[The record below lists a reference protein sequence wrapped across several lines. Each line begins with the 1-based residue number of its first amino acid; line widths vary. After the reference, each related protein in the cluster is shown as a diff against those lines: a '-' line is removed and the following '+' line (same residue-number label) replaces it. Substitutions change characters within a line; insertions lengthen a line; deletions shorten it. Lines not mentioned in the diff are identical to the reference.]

1 MRKQRSQTGLF
12 NNSTV
17 NALSQVVTV
26 WLSGGGSGDGG
37 GVGAWRLGKCSAA
50 CLASV
55 LQKPVGP
62 TKLGSEASPDIV
74 TCPLYY
80 WGRGLDHRT
89 GHHKVTWPRH
99 LWVIYSLMCSGVL
112 WHMCPGWADWGREC
126 KGQRKLTILASAP
139 GQKLHLPRGYQL
151 PELHP
156 LMGSLDSK
164 LKSLV
169 YVSSVSSGP
178 SGSSLSVSSLEV
190 REGHWVWGAKQCLA
204 HCTFWWTMASRVSR
218 GLRAETSR
226 VES

>member
-26 WLSGGGSGDGG
+26 WLGGGGSGDGG

-62 TKLGSEASPDIV
+62 TKLGSEASPGIV

-89 GHHKVTWPRH
+89 GRHKVTWPPH
-99 LWVIYSLMCSGVL
+99 LWVIYRLMCSGVL

-126 KGQRKLTILASAP
+126 KDQRKLTILASAS
-139 GQKLHLPRGYQL
+139 GQKLHLPHGYQL

-178 SGSSLSVSSLEV
+178 SGSSLSVSSLE
-190 REGHWVWGAKQCLA
+190 GHWVWGAKQCLA
-204 HCTFWWTMASRVSR
+204 HCIFWWTMASRVSR